1 MNNPWLY
8 EAMKGYV
15 FEGMRIVRE
24 RNVGQ
29 PKRRG
34 GNEIYQPLPQEVSE
48 LIQLLRSLQQDL
60 HALPEYA
67 NLVNALEADEIIAP
81 QIGQM
86 VGTPYTLI
94 GVSLE
99 QLTDDVIADCLEKPS
114 DISDEQAFEESY
126 ADLENWL
133 YTTEVPQEE
142 LDLLGE
148 FTSEVLPIT
157 LLGGV
162 PQIEDIPIKLVDK
175 VEIVELAP
183 SDLQGAAI
191 MGLLPGPW
199 MPGRAPACAI
209 RHAWTFPRRVSSQPS
224 GWTVERLH
232 LASLLRRRIT
242 ELAIAALRVFQDGW
256 VIHVGTL
263 AHGAEP
269 PPGGTGLSEMYPPRW
284 RFMQGKPYHL
294 TANQVVEF
302 LRFWRWFFEAG
313 EPVQS
318 AARRFS
324 EARYRHRRE
333 DHLLDLVIAAE
344 ALFGGG
350 DTQEVS
356 YKVRLRAAA
365 FLGHDA
371 DNRRRILED
380 FKTAYDLRSTTAHG
394 GKPTKRQRQQ
404 MERLPQLIVRMEQ
417 HLRDS
422 FRRGVSIS
430 KWPTTHQAWD
440 AALLGALG
448 DRLTFP

>member
-1 MNNPWLY
+1 
-8 EAMKGYV
+8 MKNYV

-24 RNVGQ
+24 RNAGR
-29 PKRRG
+29 PKQRG
-34 GNEIYQPLPQEVSE
+34 GSEIYQSLPQEASE
-48 LIQLLRSLQQDL
+48 LIQLLRSLQEDL
-60 HALPEYA
+60 HLLPEYVS
-67 NLVNALEADEIIAP
+67 LVNVIEADEVIGP

-99 QLTDDVIADCLEKPS
+99 RVTDDVIAHCLEKS
-114 DISDEQAFEESY
+114 TRVSDEDAFEERY

-148 FTSEVLPIT
+148 FTSEILPIT

-162 PQIEDIPIKLVDK
+162 PRIEDMPIQLLDK
-175 VEIVELAP
+175 VEIVELTP
-183 SDLQGAAI
+183 SHLQGAAI

-209 RHAWTFPRRVSSQPS
+209 RHTWTFPRRVSGQPS

-232 LASLLRRRIT
+232 RASLLRRHIT
-242 ELAIAALRVFQDGW
+242 ELTIAALRLFQDGW

-263 AHGAEP
+263 AYGAEP
-269 PPGGTGLSEMYPPRW
+269 TPGGTELSEMYPPRW

-294 TANQVVEF
+294 TANQVLEF
-302 LRFWRWFFEAG
+302 VRFWRWLFEAG
-313 EPVQS
+313 EQVQS
-318 AARRFS
+318 AGNRFS
-324 EARYRHRRE
+324 EARYHHRPE

-350 DTQEVS
+350 GTQEVS

-365 FLGHDA
+365 FLGQDA
-371 DNRRRILED
+371 GSRRQIFED

-394 GKPTKRQRQQ
+394 GKLTKRQRQQ
-404 MERLPQLIVRMEQ
+404 KERLPQLIMRMEQ
-417 HLRDS
+417 HIRDA
-422 FRRGVSIS
+422 FRRGASMS
-430 KWPTTHQAWD
+430 KWPSTHQEWD
-440 AALLGALG
+440 DALLGALG